1 MKINSYL
8 TYLSLA
14 TNKAF
19 IVIIFFT
26 LFCCNNKSDLEN
38 ISKVRTILSDCEF
51 CIKDPNYILVIP
63 SLGCTGCISQA
74 ESFMIENNNNENIL
88 FLLDKVSSRKDLRTR
103 LGFDFMKSKNIF
115 VSSEALNL
123 FDNFI
128 YPKLVN
134 FETGEISDIEDF
146 SSLEPLI
153 N

>member
-1 MKINSYL
+1 
-8 TYLSLA
+8 
-14 TNKAF
+14 
-19 IVIIFFT
+19 
-26 LFCCNNKSDLEN
+26 
-38 ISKVRTILSDCEF
+38 
-51 CIKDPNYILVIP
+51 
-63 SLGCTGCISQA
+63 
-74 ESFMIENNNNENIL
+74 MIENNNNENIL